1 MAANPDNLQ
10 NPFGMDE
17 SCTNCDAL
25 CDTRTNVVH
34 GYGDV
39 SAEFVFVGG
48 QPSAGADETGIP
60 FTGDAGGERVQELLG
75 RVGFSDSAPDAEE
88 PTLENV
94 FLTYVTR
101 CRHPERGP
109 TDAEKMACDGYMT
122 AELRMINPQI
132 IVPVGQEAL
141 SALAFEYTTKNPDD
155 LDIAACHAT
164 TLRGR
169 GFELIP
175 MLAPDEMDDDEYEA
189 FVEHLSAE
197 MGRDYRQTKGRR
209 GR

>member
-1 MAANPDNLQ
+1 MAANPDNLK
-10 NPFGMDE
+10 NPFNMDE
-17 SCTNCDAL
+17 ACENCEKL
-25 CDTRTNVVH
+25 CETRTNVVH

-48 QPSAGADETGIP
+48 QPSAGPDETGIP
-60 FTGDAGGERVQELLG
+60 FTGNEGGKRLQQLLG
-75 RVGFSDSAPDAEE
+75 RVGFSSSDPDAAE
-88 PTLENV
+88 PDLENV
-94 FLTYVTR
+94 FLTYTTR

-109 TDAEKMACDGYMT
+109 TDAELMACDGYLT

-132 IVPVGQEAL
+132 IVPVGQQAL
-141 SALAFEYTTKNPDD
+141 SALAFEYTTRDPDA
-155 LDIAACHAT
+155 LDIDECHAT

-175 MLAPDEMDDDEYEA
+175 LLDPADMDDDEYEQ
-189 FVEHLSAE
+189 FVKHLSAE